1 MINRKQVVYKTELY
15 KLYKRKDTWIFLTV
29 ILVPILYSVGI
40 ASGSEME
47 ILQQSILYRRC
58 FKWLN
63 PCLFLILF

>member
-40 ASGSEME
+40 ASGSEIVSLN
-47 ILQQSILYRRC
+47 ILVR
-58 FKWLN
+58 
-63 PCLFLILF
+63 